1 MMEEGQHEKA
11 HEALDNLLSLGPGN
25 LEALKLKS
33 ILFATEGRFL
43 EEARVW
49 ERIIDQDNEDLDA
62 IYFFQRRH
70 LEERESFYFT
80 DHLPA
85 GGRRF
90 LAHPRSLINASLGG
104 LLGCTLFL
112 LISSYAQKYY
122 FLSSTFVSAGSFFL
136 FVIVPWFFIIYTYFK
151 ALREV
156 LLTADG
162 ICLNTRLK
170 SYDMKW
176 DEISE
181 VYLARS
187 GRHNEAKLALV
198 LIPKD
203 KQLPAIEIDLSREST
218 SIRART
224 CFIDEIARLFHAP
237 IHTSKDELANM
248 PEERLSF

>member
-1 MMEEGQHEKA
+1 MMEDGQHDKA
-11 HEALDNLLSLGPGN
+11 HAALDNLLSLGPGN

-33 ILFATEGRFL
+33 ILFASEGRFL
-43 EEARVW
+43 EEARMW
-49 ERIIDQDNEDLDA
+49 EKIIDQDNEDLDA

-122 FLSSTFVSAGSFFL
+122 FLSSTIVSAGSFFL
-136 FVIVPWFFIIYTYFK
+136 FVILPWLFIIYAYFK

-156 LLTADG
+156 LLTSEG

-181 VYLARS
+181 AYLARS
-187 GRHNEAKLALV
+187 GAHNEAKLALV
-198 LIPKD
+198 LIPKN
-203 KQLPAIEIDLSREST
+203 KEYPAVEIDLSREST
-218 SIRART
+218 AIRART
-224 CFIDEIARLFHAP
+224 CFIDEVARLFHAP
-237 IHTSKDELANM
+237 VHTSKDELANL
-248 PEERLSF
+248 PEEKVCF